1 MRIPNKMRIFAGKCI
16 YVFVMRQGDNIL
28 VSVIIP
34 AYNQG
39 AFLAETLDCV
49 LAQTYENW
57 ECIIVNDGSTD
68 NTEDVALAYCA
79 KDKRF
84 GYVKKENGGLSSA
97 RNAGLDVAKGDYI
110 QFLDSDDLI
119 HPTKFEKQVVLTEE
133 HRADVVVC
141 HHTLFTTDVSA
152 TFDNEVSLAKYNLT
166 SDGFLY
172 TWGTGFVIAI
182 HSGLFSHAFLTKYN
196 LRFEERVRAIEDWMM
211 WSLLAVYNAKF
222 IEHSDV
228 MSYYRVHSA
237 SMSHDTAKQLR
248 SRFEAACLLYE
259 ELPAEIR
266 KEFPTKMGQSWAES
280 ILKREKMQQDRY
292 NQFQSSV
299 DYKVGYCLLWPLHRI
314 SSLLK
319 RLLRK

>member
-1 MRIPNKMRIFAGKCI
+1 ML
-16 YVFVMRQGDNIL
+16 DNEIDKKKI
-28 VSVIIP
+28 SVVVP

-39 AFLAETLDCV
+39 AFLAETLDSV
-49 LAQTYENW
+49 WAQTYENW

-68 NTEDVALAYCA
+68 NTEDIALAYCK

-84 GYVKKENGGLSSA
+84 VYVKKENGGLSSA
-97 RNAGLDVAKGDYI
+97 RNAGLEVAKGDYI

-119 HPTKFEKQVVLTEE
+119 HPNKFEKQVALAQEQQ
-133 HRADVVVC
+133 ADVIVC
-141 HHTLFTTDVSA
+141 HHTLFTADVNE
-152 TFDNEVSLAKYNLT
+152 TFDNEMSLAKYPLT
-166 SDGFLY
+166 QDGFLY
-172 TWGTGFVIAI
+172 TWGNEFVIAI

-211 WSLLAVYNAKF
+211 WSSLAVHDAKF

-259 ELPAEIR
+259 VLPAEIK
-266 KEFPTKMGQSWAES
+266 KEFPAKMGQSWAES